1 MPCHKE
7 EKNHEAEGKKMMA
20 SRIKAMMKSK
30 KKGK

>member
-1 MPCHKE
+1 MGCDAKE
-7 EKNHEAEGKKMMA
+7 KDMNNKKMMA